1 MDKIMRKT
9 QLQKYAKLI
18 VKTGLNVKK
27 GQSVFIGAGLDQP
40 EFVTMVVEECYK
52 AGASEVYVEWSHQP
66 VEKLSSNYRSL
77 ESLSEM
83 KPWAKAKWQYKAEN
97 LACRLFIES
106 EDPDGMSGVDQE
118 KMSKARR
125 ALFPIIKPFRLA
137 MENKH
142 QWCIAAVP
150 GKAWAKKVFPE
161 LSEKK
166 AEEAMW
172 KAILYTSRADGR
184 NPIAAWKEHNAD
196 LKARCEYLNNLALDR
211 LEYKSANGTDFTVWL
226 NEDGVFCAGKEKT
239 LKGRTFNP
247 NIPSEEVFTS
257 PIAGQADWIVYS
269 SKPLSYMGELIENF
283 SVRFEG
289 GKAVEVKAERGED
302 LLKQM
307 ISMDEGAAKLG
318 EVALIPYDSPIS
330 NSGILFYNTLFDEN
344 ASCHLA
350 LGHGFNES
358 LKGFEKLSDDEC
370 KARGINDSMIHVDF
384 MIGTNDM
391 SIVGV
396 TKSGERVQIFKD
408 GNWAF

>member
-1 MDKIMRKT
+1 MRKT
-9 QLQKYAKLI
+9 QLQRYAKLI

-27 GQSVFIGAGLDQP
+27 GQTVFVTAGLDQP
-40 EFVTMVVEECYK
+40 DFVTMVVEECYK

-66 VEKLSSNYRSL
+66 VDKLSSNYRTL

-83 KPWAKAKWQYKAEN
+83 KPWAKAKWQFKADN
-97 LACRLFIES
+97 LSCRLFIES

-125 ALFPIIKPFRLA
+125 ALYPTIKPFRQA
-137 MENKH
+137 IENKH

-150 GKAWAKKVFPE
+150 GKAWAKKVFPN

-166 AEEAMW
+166 AVEEMW
-172 KAILYTSRADGR
+172 KVILYTSRADGR
-184 NPIAAWKEHNAD
+184 NPIQAWKQHNDD
-196 LKARCEYLNNLALDR
+196 LSARCQYLNGLNLQYLK
-211 LEYKSANGTDFTVWL
+211 YSSANGTDFTVEL
-226 NEDGVFCAGKEKT
+226 NEDGVFCGGKEKT
-239 LKGRTFNP
+239 LKKRYFNP
-247 NIPSEEVFTS
+247 NIPSEEVFTT
-257 PIAGQADWIVYS
+257 PKAGAAEGIVYS
-269 SKPLSYMGELIENF
+269 SKPLSYMGQLIENF

-289 GKAVEVKAERGED
+289 GKAVEVKAEKGEE

-330 NSGILFYNTLFDEN
+330 KSGVLFYNTLFDEN

-350 LGHGFNES
+350 FGHGFNEC
-358 LKGFEKLSDDEC
+358 LKGYENYTDEEC
-370 KARGINDSMIHVDF
+370 KQRGVNDSMIHVDF
-384 MIGTNDM
+384 MIGTKDM

-396 TKSGERVQIFKD
+396 TKTGEKVQIFKD